1 MSAKK
6 LLYNYAK
13 RYPFRI
19 LASLLLGFSGAI
31 FNGVGTTL
39 IVPAVFKLL
48 DSNATTPSV
57 SMPPLLQQ
65 LTAPFT
71 SLPSNIQAAAM
82 LSFIV
87 VAIILKNLANYLSAI
102 TGESLTRRLTTDLR
116 TEGLDL
122 LLQVDLDYHNTMRTG
137 DIIQRLNDQIGK
149 AVTSVNAFVGLIRS
163 SLNILFFGII
173 LFSISWQLTIAAA
186 LFMVGVLLLNKYV
199 VARAKWFGKQ
209 LADASRSYSI
219 KVLETLN
226 GIRLV
231 KSSAN
236 EDEEFNHIHQLIEA
250 REVAALKS
258 QMNAAIVGPLNEIL
272 SIIALVGMIF
282 VSQFLLGTDS
292 AGSTTLLLT
301 FLFVLSRMIQFVG
314 QLNGA
319 RSRLANSAASVDL
332 VYDFLRRD
340 NKTFMLQGDRTLTT
354 LKNGIT
360 FDHIDFKYPNA
371 EDWALQ
377 DINLSIPKGKTLAL
391 VGASGAGKSTLADLL
406 PRFYDP
412 DRGCILIDGV
422 DLREFNL
429 GSLRRG
435 MGIVSQDTFLF
446 NATISENIAYGQ
458 PHATQEEI
466 VQAAKQANAYEF
478 IQQLPQGFDTLVGD
492 RGVLLSGGQR
502 QRIAIARALLQNPPI
517 LVLDEATSAL
527 DTVSE
532 QLVQEA
538 LEKLS
543 RERTTLVIAH
553 RLSTIRK
560 ADQIAVMDKGRV
572 IEMGTHQ
579 ELLQHH
585 GRYTYLY
592 TVQFARENLQETT
605 TQAQATLLTN
615 LSYDMRTR
623 LNVLLG
629 SLQLLA
635 DGLVDDELEAA
646 ELVQEAYRA
655 AINLLPAIESIE
667 TTGSTNKWGLSE
679 GDENGKGRNTDLV
692 DADLYAERLD
702 GEERDAEELESTEA

>member
-1 MSAKK
+1 MSAKT
-6 LLYNYAK
+6 LLFNYAK

-19 LASLLLGFSGAI
+19 LASLALGFSGAI

-39 IVPAVFKLL
+39 IVPAVFRLL
-48 DSNATTPSV
+48 DNNAATPTV
-57 SMPPLLQQ
+57 AMPPLLQQ
-65 LTAPFT
+65 LTAPF
-71 SLPSNIQAAAM
+71 SGLPPNLQATVM

-87 VAIILKNLANYLSAI
+87 VAIILKNLANYLSTI
-102 TGESLTRRLTTDLR
+102 TGESLARRLTADLR

-122 LLQVDLDYHNTMRTG
+122 LLQVDLDYHNTIRTG
-137 DIIQRLNDQIGK
+137 DIIQRLNDQVGK
-149 AVTSVNAFVGLIRS
+149 AVTSVNAVISLTRA
-163 SLNILFFGII
+163 SLNILFFGAI
-173 LFSISWQLTIAAA
+173 LFSISWQLTVAAA
-186 LFMVGVLLLNKYV
+186 LFMTGVLFLNRYV
-199 VARAKWFGKQ
+199 VTRAKWFGKQ
-209 LADASRSYSI
+209 LAEASRNYSI
-219 KVLETLN
+219 RILETLN

-236 EDEEFNHIHQLIEA
+236 EAAEFCKIKQFIGD
-250 REVAALKS
+250 RETAAFKS

-282 VSQFLLGTDS
+282 VSQFLLETNS

-301 FLFVLSRMIQFVG
+301 FLFVLSRMIQFIG

-340 NKTFMLQGDRTLTT
+340 NKTFMPQGDRHFTS
-354 LKNGIT
+354 LKTGIT
-360 FDHIDFKYPNA
+360 FEHIDFKYPGA
-371 EDWALQ
+371 EDWSLQ
-377 DINLSIPKGKTLAL
+377 DITLALPRGQTLAL

-412 DRGCILIDGV
+412 QRGRILIDGV

-458 PHATQEEI
+458 TQATQAEI
-466 VQAAKQANAYEF
+466 LQAAQQANADEF
-478 IQQLPQGFDTLVGD
+478 IAQLPQGFDTLVGD

-517 LVLDEATSAL
+517 LILDEATSAL

-538 LEKLS
+538 LEQLS

-560 ADQIAVMDKGRV
+560 ADQIAVLDRGRV
-572 IEMGTHQ
+572 VELGTHE
-579 ELLQHH
+579 ELLTLK
-585 GRYTYLY
+585 GRYTYLH
-592 TVQFARENLQETT
+592 TVQFARDHLQSSPTIEGESHPW
-605 TQAQATLLTN
+605 
-615 LSYDMRTR
+615 SYDMRSE

-629 SLQLLA
+629 SLQLLT
-635 DGLVDDELEAA
+635 DGLVEDEVETS
-646 ELVQEAYRA
+646 ELAHSAYRA
-655 AINLLPAIESIE
+655 AINLLSVLQDVEKNCA
-667 TTGSTNKWGLSE
+667 KL
-679 GDENGKGRNTDLV
+679 
-692 DADLYAERLD
+692 
-702 GEERDAEELESTEA
+702 